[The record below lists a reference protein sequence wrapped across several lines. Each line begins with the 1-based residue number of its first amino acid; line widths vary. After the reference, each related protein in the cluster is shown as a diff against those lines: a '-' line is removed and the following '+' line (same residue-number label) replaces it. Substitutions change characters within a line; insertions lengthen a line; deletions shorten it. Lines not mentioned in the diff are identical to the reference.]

1 MGVLYASRS
10 VPYVSLSYCW
20 ASKAQRIFSVNK
32 ASEFLRS
39 GSSHRLSVA
48 GCSFK
53 YVTYAYGILHVRIFQ
68 KNILL
73 NIIKKLYYI
82 IIIYY

>member
-48 GCSFK
+48 DLFK
-53 YVTYAYGILHVRIFQ
+53 YVTHAYGILHVRIFQ

-82 IIIYY
+82 IIMYY